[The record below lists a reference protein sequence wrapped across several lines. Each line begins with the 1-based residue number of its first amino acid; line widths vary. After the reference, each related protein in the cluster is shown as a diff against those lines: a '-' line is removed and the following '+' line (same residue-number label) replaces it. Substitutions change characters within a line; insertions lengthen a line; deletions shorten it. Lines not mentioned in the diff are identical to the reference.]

1 MAWKKQ
7 ITSLD
12 VMSINENSPVLLKQT
27 DTGNTPQKP
36 NICRYPVSAIGKR
49 GEDGGGE
56 DTLS

>member
-1 MAWKKQ
+1 
-7 ITSLD
+7 
-12 VMSINENSPVLLKQT
+12 MSINENSPVLLKQI

-56 DTLS
+56 DTKQTQ